1 MPPGIEVGWLFGSA
15 MKLTRLF
22 ALKVT
27 ASAVKSTPVLLYW
40 FDSHTYGVRPG
51 APLVAGIEAELVD
64 GELRRVQRITRDVRE
79 VVVEAAGGAG
89 LQVRDAREA
98 VLAEVVLNEDV
109 QEFEQLIVRADREGV
124 RAGQIR

>member
-40 FDSHTYGVRPG
+40 FDSHTYGVRPANRPRPPRICERF
-51 APLVAGIEAELVD
+51 APPLLRSQLKPAR
-64 GELRRVQRITRDVRE
+64 GENIF
-79 VVVEAAGGAG
+79 GAG
-89 LQVRDAREA
+89 TTSVA
-98 VLAEVVLNEDV
+98 
-109 QEFEQLIVRADREGV
+109 
-124 RAGQIR
+124 